1 MFAPAF
7 GYDRAITIFSPE
19 GRLFQV
25 EYAMEAV
32 KKGATA
38 VGVKCKEGVVLSV
51 EKKLLPLQEQN
62 TVTKIFQIDEHVG
75 AAIAGLTADARILIH
90 YARVEAQVNRLNYDE
105 PISVELLAKKI
116 SDIKQLYT
124 QHAGVR
130 PFGVSLLIAG
140 IDDKGPHLFMTDP
153 SGTFWEFKAVAMGAG
168 GQAAVEVLEKEYRD
182 DMTLEEAALLAL
194 KALRKA
200 MNGDIDTN
208 KVEMAIAY
216 YETRKF
222 KLLSYEEI
230 DKYIKKL
237 KGGGGESK

>member
-1 MFAPAF
+1 MIPPAF
-7 GYDRAITIFSPE
+7 GYDRAITIFSPD

-38 VGVKCKEGVVLSV
+38 VGVKCKDGVVLSV
-51 EKKLLPLQEQN
+51 EKKLLPLQEPMN
-62 TVTKIFQIDEHVG
+62 VTKVFQIDEHVG
-75 AAIAGLTADARILIH
+75 VAIAGLTADARILIH
-90 YARVEAQVNRLNYDE
+90 YARLEAQLNRLNYDE
-105 PISVELLAKKI
+105 PISVELLAKRI
-116 SDIKQLYT
+116 GDIKQLYT

-140 IDDKGPHLFMTDP
+140 VDDKGPRLFMTDP

-168 GQAAVEVLEKEYRD
+168 AQAAMELLEKEYRD
-182 DMTLEEAALLAL
+182 DLSLDDAVMLAL

-200 MNGDIDTN
+200 MNGEIDSK

-216 YETRKF
+216 RETRKF
-222 KLLSYEEI
+222 RLLSPEEVNH
-230 DKYIKKL
+230 YVEKL
-237 KGGGGESK
+237 KDSKG